1 MLDTHKMLRL
11 CTILFLLPLLA
22 VACGKD
28 EPVEGGGTGTS
39 VAGTSQGSGVEG
51 AQGTG
56 LEGAGNGA
64 GVSQSGAGAS
74 GADAADTNQS
84 TGVDAAT
91 QARIDAANA
100 IEISTE
106 GLMSAIEP
114 EAYVAEIRAALAHAG
129 TREDPIPV
137 TTDFL
142 GGWSFDE
149 TQSNPFPPH
158 VSAIDGKYVI
168 VKGFMLP
175 DVDFEGIT
183 KFHLVRSLWGCC
195 FGAPPRVNELIRI
208 HTPGDEGLRY
218 TYNTLEIVGKVEVK
232 FELLDGLIEDLYRL
246 SAESIVEGDFDDPL
260 APEGASAADLGAFLP
275 DEMEF

>member
-1 MLDTHKMLRL
+1 MFDIHKMLRL

-28 EPVEGGGTGTS
+28 EPVEDSSNASTVEGN
-39 VAGTSQGSGVEG
+39 AGLFEGSGLEG
-51 AQGTG
+51 AQGTD
-56 LEGAGNGA
+56 LEGVG
-64 GVSQSGAGAS
+64 
-74 GADAADTNQS
+74 DT
-84 TGVDAAT
+84 AT

-100 IEISTE
+100 IEISTKD
-106 GLMSAIEP
+106 LMSAIEP
-114 EAYVAEIRAALAHAG
+114 EAYVAEIRAALTHAG

-149 TQSNPFPPH
+149 MQSNPFPPH

-175 DVDFEGIT
+175 DVDFEGIS

-195 FGAPPRVNELIRI
+195 FGAPPRVNELIRVN
-208 HTPGDEGLRY
+208 TPGGEGLRY
-218 TYNTLEIVGKVEVK
+218 TYNTLEIVGKIEIK

-260 APEGASAADLGAFLP
+260 APEGASAADLGEFLP

>member
-1 MLDTHKMLRL
+1 MLDTHKMFRL
-11 CTILFLLPLLA
+11 STILFLLPLLT

-28 EPVEGGGTGTS
+28 ETVEGGGSASNLEGS
-39 VAGTSQGSGVEG
+39 AGPSEGSGLEDG
-51 AQGTG
+51 QGTG
-56 LEGAGNGA
+56 LEGAGNAQNGN
-64 GVSQSGAGAS
+64 
-74 GADAADTNQS
+74 DETAAP
-84 TGVDAAT
+84 DAAT

-100 IEISTE
+100 IEISTKD
-106 GLMSAIEP
+106 LMSAIEP

-158 VSAIDGKYVI
+158 VQAIDGKYVI

-208 HTPGDEGLRY
+208 HTPGGEGLRY
-218 TYNTLEIVGKVEVK
+218 TYNTLEIVGKLEVK

-260 APEGASAADLGAFLP
+260 APEGATAADLGDFLP

>member
-1 MLDTHKMLRL
+1 MHDTYKMLRL

-22 VACGKD
+22 LACGKD
-28 EPVEGGGTGTS
+28 EPVEGGGNGS
-39 VAGTSQGSGVEG
+39 SMEGNAGQPEGNGLEG
-51 AQGTG
+51 AQGSG
-56 LEGAGNGA
+56 LESGGRAQDGNGTA
-64 GVSQSGAGAS
+64 P
-74 GADAADTNQS
+74 
-84 TGVDAAT
+84 DAAT

-142 GGWSFDE
+142 GGWPFDE

-158 VSAIDGKYVI
+158 VSAINGKYVI

-175 DVDFEGIT
+175 DVDFEGIK

-195 FGAPPRVNELIRI
+195 FGAPPRVNELIRV
-208 HTPGDEGLRY
+208 HTPGGEGLRY

-260 APEGASAADLGAFLP
+260 APEGASAADLGDFLP

>member
-1 MLDTHKMLRL
+1 MLVTYKMSRL
-11 CTILFLLPLLA
+11 CTILFLLPLFA
-22 VACGKD
+22 FACGKD
-28 EPVEGGGTGTS
+28 EPVEGGGNG
-39 VAGTSQGSGVEG
+39 SQGSSSAGPEG
-51 AQGTG
+51 GQAN
-56 LEGAGNGA
+56 AG
-64 GVSQSGAGAS
+64 
-74 GADAADTNQS
+74 GADSNAAGEP
-84 TGVDAAT
+84 GVTDPSANDPGEVAAGPAPDAAA

-100 IEISTE
+100 IEISTV
-106 GLMSAIEP
+106 GLVSAIEP
-114 EAYVAEIRAALAHAG
+114 ETYVAEIRAALAHAG

-158 VSAIDGKYVI
+158 VRAINGKYVI

-195 FGAPPRVNELIRI
+195 FGAPPRVNELIRV
-208 HTPGDEGLRY
+208 HTPGGEGLRY
-218 TYNTLEIVGKVEVK
+218 TYNTLEIVGKIEVK

>member
-1 MLDTHKMLRL
+1 MLDIHKMLRL
-11 CTILFLLPLLA
+11 CTILFLLPSLA
-22 VACGKD
+22 LACGKD
-28 EPVEGGGTGTS
+28 EPVEGGGNGASLEGST
-39 VAGTSQGSGVEG
+39 APFEGSGLEG
-51 AQGTG
+51 AQGAG
-56 LEGAGNGA
+56 LEGAGASQNGH
-64 GVSQSGAGAS
+64 GDAS
-74 GADAADTNQS
+74 PNTSAP
-84 TGVDAAT
+84 DAAT

-100 IEISTE
+100 IEISTKD
-106 GLMSAIEP
+106 LMSAIEP

-208 HTPGDEGLRY
+208 HTPGGEGLRY
-218 TYNTLEIVGKVEVK
+218 TYNTLEIVGKLEVK

-246 SAESIVEGDFDDPL
+246 SAESIIEGDFDDPL
-260 APEGASAADLGAFLP
+260 APEGASAADLGDFLP

>member
-11 CTILFLLPLLA
+11 CTILFLLPLLPLLA

-28 EPVEGGGTGTS
+28 EPVEGGGNGAQQEGNAAPS
-39 VAGTSQGSGVEG
+39 EGSGLDE

-56 LEGAGNGA
+56 LEAGGVPQNGQDDVA
-64 GVSQSGAGAS
+64 P
-74 GADAADTNQS
+74 
-84 TGVDAAT
+84 DAAT

-100 IEISTE
+100 IEISTKD
-106 GLMSAIEP
+106 LVSAIEP

-158 VSAIDGKYVI
+158 VRAIDGKYVI

-208 HTPGDEGLRY
+208 HTPGEEGLRY
-218 TYNTLEIVGKVEVK
+218 TYNTLEIVGKIEVK

-260 APEGASAADLGAFLP
+260 APEGATAADLGDFLP

>member
-22 VACGKD
+22 VACGND
-28 EPVEGGGTGTS
+28 EPVENGGNSATAQED
-39 VAGTSQGSGVEG
+39 AGSPEGSGLEDAQGSG
-51 AQGTG
+51 
-56 LEGAGNGA
+56 LEGDAQAGTDD
-64 GVSQSGAGAS
+64 SM
-74 GADAADTNQS
+74 TP
-84 TGVDAAT
+84 DAAT

-183 KFHLVRSLWGCC
+183 QFHLVRSLWGCC
-195 FGAPPRVNELIRI
+195 FGAPPRVNELIRVQ
-208 HTPGDEGLRY
+208 TPGGEGLRY

-260 APEGASAADLGAFLP
+260 APEGASAADLGDFLP

>member
-28 EPVEGGGTGTS
+28 EPVEGGGNGTT
-39 VAGTSQGSGVEG
+39 VAGTSPGSGLEG
-51 AQGTG
+51 AQGAG
-56 LEGAGNGA
+56 LEGAGT
-64 GVSQSGAGAS
+64 GAS
-74 GADAADTNQS
+74 GGSGADQS
-84 TGVDAAT
+84 SQLDAAT

-100 IEISTE
+100 IEISTV
-106 GLMSAIEP
+106 GLVSAIEP

-158 VSAIDGKYVI
+158 VRAIDGKYVI

-208 HTPGDEGLRY
+208 HTPGGEGLRY
-218 TYNTLEIVGKVEVK
+218 TYNTLEIVGKIEVK

-260 APEGASAADLGAFLP
+260 APEGASAADLGDFLP